1 MPLSTSGVLITCEA
15 PQVGG
20 CVLSQV
26 PSTQPSAT
34 LMGEAETSL
43 LFELTIF
50 IMQGWSTHG
59 GNKFRGR
66 KALKVKEATSLEGER
81 FPKLWKKQVE
91 RDKGLQ
97 I

>member
-1 MPLSTSGVLITCEA
+1 MEECG
-15 PQVGG
+15 
-20 CVLSQV
+20 
-26 PSTQPSAT
+26 
-34 LMGEAETSL
+34 
-43 LFELTIF
+43 
-50 IMQGWSTHG
+50 THG